1 MQSFDIKTSR
11 AKAIATVEQVL
22 TYGLML
28 SPWLVFIYLIYTH
41 VL

>member
-1 MQSFDIKTSR
+1 MQSFDIKSPK
-11 AKAIATVEQVL
+11 AKVMATVEQVL

-28 SPWLVFIYLIYTH
+28 SPWLVFVYLIYNH